1 VVGNIHTFQEHELSS
16 NPGFCLP
23 CQIDASSKPKY
34 QPIVIASEINEK
46 EIEEQYKDSST
57 EIVVKELSIAKANYV
72 LTNNVS
78 LNSGILIAADS
89 MLEFESQSLGKPLN
103 AENAIARWQKMRG
116 KSGILHTGHTVIR
129 LDNKQTI
136 TRVVSTKV
144 EFANV
149 DDKEIID
156 YVATKEP
163 LNVAGAFTI
172 DSLGAAFVKEVQGD
186 HSNVIGLSLPALRE
200 IVRELGLSWTSLW
213 EMA

>member
-1 VVGNIHTFQEHELSS
+1 MSFPVILASASPARLMLLRSQNI
-16 NPGFCLP
+16 
-23 CQIDASSKPKY
+23 

-46 EIEEQYKDSST
+46 EIENQLKDSST
-57 EIVVKELSIAKANYV
+57 ETVVKELSIAKANYV

>member
-1 VVGNIHTFQEHELSS
+1 MSFPVILASASPARLMLLRSQNI
-16 NPGFCLP
+16 
-23 CQIDASSKPKY
+23 

-129 LDNKQTI
+129 LDNRQTI
-136 TRVVSTKV
+136 TRVISTKV

-149 DDKEIID
+149 DDKEILD
-156 YVATKEP
+156 YVATSEP

-172 DSLGAAFVKEVQGD
+172 DSLGAAFVKEVHGD

>member
-1 VVGNIHTFQEHELSS
+1 MSFPVILASASPARLMLLRSQNI
-16 NPGFCLP
+16 
-23 CQIDASSKPKY
+23 

-46 EIEEQYKDSST
+46 EIEQQYKDSST

-136 TRVVSTKV
+136 TRVISTKV

>member
-1 VVGNIHTFQEHELSS
+1 MSFPVILASASPARLMLLRSQNI
-16 NPGFCLP
+16 
-23 CQIDASSKPKY
+23 

-57 EIVVKELSIAKANYV
+57 EIIVKELSIAKANYV

-144 EFANV
+144 EFANI

>member
-1 VVGNIHTFQEHELSS
+1 MSFPVILASASPARLMLLRSQNI
-16 NPGFCLP
+16 
-23 CQIDASSKPKY
+23 

-46 EIEEQYKDSST
+46 EIEDQYKDSST

-89 MLEFESQSLGKPLN
+89 MLEFETQSLGKPLN

-144 EFANV
+144 EFANI

>member
-1 VVGNIHTFQEHELSS
+1 MSFPVILASASPARLMLLRSQNI
-16 NPGFCLP
+16 
-23 CQIDASSKPKY
+23 

-129 LDNKQTI
+129 LDNRQTI
-136 TRVVSTKV
+136 TRVISTKV

>member
-1 VVGNIHTFQEHELSS
+1 MSFPVILASASPARLMLLRSQNI
-16 NPGFCLP
+16 
-23 CQIDASSKPKY
+23 

-46 EIEEQYKDSST
+46 EIEDQCKDSST

-144 EFANV
+144 EFANI

>member
-1 VVGNIHTFQEHELSS
+1 MSFPVILASASPARLMLLRSQNI
-16 NPGFCLP
+16 
-23 CQIDASSKPKY
+23 

-46 EIEEQYKDSST
+46 EIEQQYKDSST

>member
-1 VVGNIHTFQEHELSS
+1 MSFPVILASASPARLMLLRSQNI
-16 NPGFCLP
+16 
-23 CQIDASSKPKY
+23 

-103 AENAIARWQKMRG
+103 AEKAIARWQKMRG

>member
-1 VVGNIHTFQEHELSS
+1 MSFPVILASASPARLMLLRSQNI
-16 NPGFCLP
+16 
-23 CQIDASSKPKY
+23 
-34 QPIVIASEINEK
+34 QPMVIASEINEK

>member
-1 VVGNIHTFQEHELSS
+1 MSFPVILASASPARLMLLRSQNI
-16 NPGFCLP
+16 
-23 CQIDASSKPKY
+23 

-46 EIEEQYKDSST
+46 EIEEQLKDSST

-72 LTNNVS
+72 LANNVS
-78 LNSGILIAADS
+78 LSTGILIAADS

-149 DDKEIID
+149 DDKEILD

>member
-1 VVGNIHTFQEHELSS
+1 MSFPVILASASPARLMLLRSQNI
-16 NPGFCLP
+16 
-23 CQIDASSKPKY
+23 

-46 EIEEQYKDSST
+46 EIEEQLKESST
-57 EIVVKELSIAKANYV
+57 EIIVKELSIAKANYV

-78 LNSGILIAADS
+78 LNTGILIAADS

-149 DDKEIID
+149 DDKEILD

>member
-1 VVGNIHTFQEHELSS
+1 MSFPVILASASPARLMLLRSQNI
-16 NPGFCLP
+16 
-23 CQIDASSKPKY
+23 

-103 AENAIARWQKMRG
+103 AENPIARWQKMRG

>member
-1 VVGNIHTFQEHELSS
+1 MSFPVILASASPARLMLLRSQNI
-16 NPGFCLP
+16 
-23 CQIDASSKPKY
+23 

-57 EIVVKELSIAKANYV
+57 EIIVKELSIAKANYV

-78 LNSGILIAADS
+78 LTSGILIAADS

-144 EFANV
+144 EFANI

>member
-1 VVGNIHTFQEHELSS
+1 MSFPVILASASPARLMLLRSQNI
-16 NPGFCLP
+16 
-23 CQIDASSKPKY
+23 

-46 EIEEQYKDSST
+46 EIEEQYKNSST

-149 DDKEIID
+149 DDKEILD
-156 YVATKEP
+156 YVATNEP

>member
-1 VVGNIHTFQEHELSS
+1 MSFPVILASASPARLMLLRSQNI
-16 NPGFCLP
+16 
-23 CQIDASSKPKY
+23 

-46 EIEEQYKDSST
+46 EIEEQLKESST
-57 EIVVKELSIAKANYV
+57 EIIVKELSIAKANYV

-78 LNSGILIAADS
+78 LNTGILIAADS

-116 KSGILHTGHTVIR
+116 KSGVLHTGHTVIR

-149 DDKEIID
+149 DDKEILD

>member
-1 VVGNIHTFQEHELSS
+1 MSFPVILASASPARLMLLRSQNI
-16 NPGFCLP
+16 
-23 CQIDASSKPKY
+23 
-34 QPIVIASEINEK
+34 QPIVIASDINEK
-46 EIEEQYKDSST
+46 EIEEKYKDSST

-72 LTNNVS
+72 LTNSVS
-78 LNSGILIAADS
+78 LNTGILIAADS
-89 MLEFESQSLGKPLN
+89 MLEFESESLGKPLN

-129 LDNKQTI
+129 LDNLQTI

-149 DDKEIID
+149 DDKEILD
-156 YVATKEP
+156 YVATSEP

>member
-1 VVGNIHTFQEHELSS
+1 MSFPVILASASPARLMLLRSQNI
-16 NPGFCLP
+16 
-23 CQIDASSKPKY
+23 
-34 QPIVIASEINEK
+34 QPIVIAPEINEK
-46 EIEEQYKDSST
+46 EIEDQYKDSST

-72 LTNNVS
+72 LTNNIS

-129 LDNKQTI
+129 LDNKQVI

-144 EFANV
+144 EFANI

>member
-1 VVGNIHTFQEHELSS
+1 MSFPVILASASPARLMLLRSQNI
-16 NPGFCLP
+16 
-23 CQIDASSKPKY
+23 
-34 QPIVIASEINEK
+34 QPIVIASDVNEK
-46 EIEEQYKDSST
+46 EIEEKYKSSST

-78 LNSGILIAADS
+78 LNTGILIAADS
-89 MLEFESQSLGKPLN
+89 MLEFESESLGKPLN

-129 LDNKQTI
+129 LDNLQTI

-149 DDKEIID
+149 DDKEILD
-156 YVATKEP
+156 YVATSEP

>member
-1 VVGNIHTFQEHELSS
+1 MSFPVILASASPARLMLLRSQNI
-16 NPGFCLP
+16 
-23 CQIDASSKPKY
+23 

-136 TRVVSTKV
+136 TRVVSTKI

>member
-1 VVGNIHTFQEHELSS
+1 MSFPVILASASPARLMLLRSQNI
-16 NPGFCLP
+16 
-23 CQIDASSKPKY
+23 

-46 EIEEQYKDSST
+46 EIENQLKDSST
-57 EIVVKELSIAKANYV
+57 DTVVKELSIAKANYV

>member
-1 VVGNIHTFQEHELSS
+1 MSFPVILASASPARLMLLRSQNI
-16 NPGFCLP
+16 
-23 CQIDASSKPKY
+23 
-34 QPIVIASEINEK
+34 QPIMIASEINEK
-46 EIEEQYKDSST
+46 EIEEQYKNSST

-156 YVATKEP
+156 YVATNEP